1 MKLFLLFISFYVV
14 SIDLESYETST
25 DECISKKL
33 QIMMPEYPYTT
44 YQGYALVN
52 FDVNEEGNLKN
63 ISAVESKCAISRN
76 DDGSIEFRKC
86 PFFKTN
92 SIQAAKYIKY
102 SPPVDTSGN
111 PCTLKNQS
119 HRYTYSL
126 YKRNVKDLN
135 FLLRDEFYE
144 MRKNE
149 K

>member
-1 MKLFLLFISFYVV
+1 
-14 SIDLESYETST
+14 
-25 DECISKKL
+25 
-33 QIMMPEYPYTT
+33 MPEYPYTN
-44 YQGYALVN
+44 YQGYALIN

-63 ISAVESKCAISRN
+63 ISAVESKCAISRK
-76 DDGSIEFRKC
+76 DDGSIKFRKC

-149 K
+149 KQL

>member
-1 MKLFLLFISFYVV
+1 MMGVLN
-14 SIDLESYETST
+14 LENV
-25 DECISKKL
+25 L
-33 QIMMPEYPYTT
+33 
-44 YQGYALVN
+44 
-52 FDVNEEGNLKN
+52 
-63 ISAVESKCAISRN
+63 
-76 DDGSIEFRKC
+76 
-86 PFFKTN
+86 FFKTN

>member
-1 MKLFLLFISFYVV
+1 
-14 SIDLESYETST
+14 
-25 DECISKKL
+25 
-33 QIMMPEYPYTT
+33 MPEYPYTT

-63 ISAVESKCAISRN
+63 ISAIESKCAISRN
-76 DDGSIEFRKC
+76 ADGSIEFRKC

>member
-1 MKLFLLFISFYVV
+1 MKKTLVFILAISINVASFE
-14 SIDLESYETST
+14 DTQK
-25 DECISKKL
+25 ECFSKKL
-33 QIMMPEYPYTT
+33 QIMMPEYPYTN
-44 YQGYALVN
+44 YQGYALIN

-63 ISAVESKCAISRN
+63 ISAVESKCAISRK

-102 SPPVDTSGN
+102 SPPVDTYGN

-149 K
+149 KQL

>member
-1 MKLFLLFISFYVV
+1 MKLLLPFLFFFIFSFELY
-14 SIDLESYETST
+14 SSEINSE
-25 DECISKKL
+25 ECYAKKL

-44 YQGYALVN
+44 YQGYALIS
-52 FDVNEEGNLKN
+52 FDVDEMGNLQN
-63 ISAVESKCAISRN
+63 IFPVESKCAVSRN

-119 HRYTYSL
+119 HTYTYSL

-135 FLLRDEFYE
+135 FLLRDEFFE

>member
-1 MKLFLLFISFYVV
+1 MKKTLVFILAISINVASFE
-14 SIDLESYETST
+14 DTQK
-25 DECISKKL
+25 ECYSKKL
-33 QIMMPEYPYTT
+33 QMMMPEYPYTN
-44 YQGYALVN
+44 YQGYALIN

-63 ISAVESKCAISRN
+63 ISAVESKCAISRK

-149 K
+149 KQL

>member
-1 MKLFLLFISFYVV
+1 MKLFLLFLSFNAV
-14 SIDLESYETST
+14 SIDLESNVTNT

-44 YQGYALVN
+44 YQGYALIN

-63 ISAVESKCAISRN
+63 ISAVESKYAISRN

-119 HRYTYSL
+119 HRYTFSL

>member
-1 MKLFLLFISFYVV
+1 MKLFLLFLSFYVV
-14 SIDLESYETST
+14 SIDLESNETNT

-102 SPPVDTSGN
+102 
-111 PCTLKNQS
+111 L
-119 HRYTYSL
+119 SL
-126 YKRNVKDLN
+126 IHISEPTR
-135 FLLRDEFYE
+135 R
-144 MRKNE
+144 
-149 K
+149 

>member
-1 MKLFLLFISFYVV
+1 MKLLLPFLFFFISSFELN
-14 SIDLESYETST
+14 SSEINNG
-25 DECISKKL
+25 CFAKKL
-33 QIMMPEYPYTT
+33 QIMMPEYPNTT
-44 YQGYALVN
+44 YQGYALIS
-52 FDVNEEGNLKN
+52 FDVDEMGNLQN
-63 ISAVESKCAISRN
+63 ISPVESKCAISRN